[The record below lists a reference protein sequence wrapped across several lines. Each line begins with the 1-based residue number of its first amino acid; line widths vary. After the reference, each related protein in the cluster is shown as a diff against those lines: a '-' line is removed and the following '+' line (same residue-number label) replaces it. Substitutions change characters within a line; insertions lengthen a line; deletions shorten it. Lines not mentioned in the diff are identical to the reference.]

1 LNFQFSSKLVYS
13 IPVLIGVSIFYL
25 VVGPAILHPSY
36 ISWLRDGDPAQQY
49 LGWALFRQSEW
60 QIPLGLNPKFGMEI
74 ATSIV
79 YSDSIPLMAI
89 IFKALSPFLS
99 QPFQYFGWWTLLCF
113 IMQAFITWL
122 LAGLITRDFLQ
133 KFLITCLITFSLPLF
148 WRVAFHHY
156 LLSHFLILAGLYCNF
171 SKPLKW
177 HKLPWLLLLSFA
189 LLTNFYVFVM
199 IIMLWVGNACDC
211 LRRGQVSLR
220 TLCLDLFL
228 SSLILL
234 GVMWLV
240 GYFTV
245 GSSNSFGSGMYGNSR
260 LNLTTL
266 IDANGWSW
274 LIRFIAP
281 NLLSYAVNNYESFHF
296 LGLGGLLLGLCAFCK
311 MWPPPSNLWQKVL
324 RYRYFFLFI
333 FSLTL
338 FAVTNSIS
346 IGSFNFHVPISDSL
360 FSFATI
366 LRSSGRMFLPMF
378 YLLML
383 GILYLIIH
391 SYSKWV
397 ATTLL
402 ASAFFIQVIDSAP
415 GWIINRNFL
424 SKTYQNTIPTEFT
437 SPLHDPFWQNASRHY
452 KNVVTIFSPP
462 KKGFIPPNWAPF
474 AALAAK
480 YNLSTNSVLLAR
492 FDEIKAAQVRESI
505 QKISFSGKYRDD
517 TLYII
522 GDERVFPALINL
534 NKSRDLFARIDNFNV
549 LAPGWLDCA
558 SCAPVPK
565 EVIISMAFPPIKKQ
579 QTISFANGALGSN
592 FLIGVNTYDN
602 VGHGWAWPEDWGV
615 WSEGSKAQFVLPV
628 PSEGSRNLILTM
640 RALVSLQ
647 HPKQEF
653 EIYVNN
659 ALLRGVTLTNP
670 KINII
675 EIPITPAITK
685 DGFIQIE
692 FKFQNPVKPKD
703 LGMGNDGRLV
713 SIGLEDARYE

>member
-1 LNFQFSSKLVYS
+1 
-13 IPVLIGVSIFYL
+13 
-25 VVGPAILHPSY
+25 
-36 ISWLRDGDPAQQY
+36 
-49 LGWALFRQSEW
+49 
-60 QIPLGLNPKFGMEI
+60 
-74 ATSIV
+74 
-79 YSDSIPLMAI
+79 
-89 IFKALSPFLS
+89 
-99 QPFQYFGWWTLLCF
+99 
-113 IMQAFITWL
+113 
-122 LAGLITRDFLQ
+122 
-133 KFLITCLITFSLPLF
+133 
-148 WRVAFHHY
+148 
-156 LLSHFLILAGLYCNF
+156 
-171 SKPLKW
+171 
-177 HKLPWLLLLSFA
+177 
-189 LLTNFYVFVM
+189 
-199 IIMLWVGNACDC
+199 
-211 LRRGQVSLR
+211 
-220 TLCLDLFL
+220 
-228 SSLILL
+228 
-234 GVMWLV
+234 
-240 GYFTV
+240 
-245 GSSNSFGSGMYGNSR
+245 
-260 LNLTTL
+260 
-266 IDANGWSW
+266 
-274 LIRFIAP
+274 
-281 NLLSYAVNNYESFHF
+281 
-296 LGLGGLLLGLCAFCK
+296 

-424 SKTYQNTIPTEFT
+424 SKTYQNTISTEFT
-437 SPLHDPFWQNASRHY
+437 SPLYDPFWQNASRHY
-452 KNVVTIFSPP
+452 KNIVTIFSPP

-492 FDEIKAAQVRESI
+492 FDEMKAAQVRESI

-534 NKSRDLFARIDNFNV
+534 NKSRDLFARIDNFNI

-565 EVIISMAFPPIKKQ
+565 EVIISMAFPPIKNQ

-675 EIPITPAITK
+675 EIPITSAITK